1 MLTRTEY
8 RLSKRERAE
17 RYFTCK
23 HCGATGEV
31 AFGAEGTSGWQRDGL
46 LVDDLHETVARAAE
60 IDLRTD
66 AMRTQALI
74 PCPTCGRRAPGAVR
88 WVAIRVGFWM
98 GGAVALATVG
108 ASQLLLGA
116 AGCCGMAI
124 WQAWRERGRL
134 DRAGRAT
141 ILKLQPGKLPD
152 AELPRPRPAVRR
164 QLAPPPDLPQAR
176 VVAAPAP
183 VVAEAPDPA
192 APPKFLVDGD
202 KAR

>member
-8 RLSKRERAE
+8 KLSKSELAE

-23 HCGATGEV
+23 HCGAAGEV
-31 AFGAEGTSGWQRDGL
+31 AFGTEGTSGWQADGL
-46 LVDDLHETVARAAE
+46 LVENIHEIVAREAE
-60 IDLRTD
+60 LDLRTD

-74 PCPTCGRRAPGAVR
+74 PCPTCGRRAAGAAR
-88 WVAIRVGFWM
+88 WAGLRVGFWIAAGM
-98 GGAVALATVG
+98 ALVLVGGVEVAM
-108 ASQLLLGA
+108 GA
-116 AGCCGMAI
+116 AGCGVMAI
-124 WQAWRERGRL
+124 WQGWRERGRFK
-134 DRAGRAT
+134 RAGRAT

-152 AELPRPRPAVRR
+152 AEVPRPRPAVRR
-164 QLAPPPDLPQAR
+164 QLAPPPDLPRAR

-183 VVAEAPDPA
+183 VVAEAPDPT